1 MDMNKSTL
9 TERLKTIRK
18 LNEEKPNFVNE
29 TLYKLLIREESLV
42 AGYEKIKSNKGATT
56 PAVDE
61 ISLDGFGQKRLSKL
75 AQSLAN
81 ESWQPLPA
89 RRIYIPK
96 PGNEEKRP
104 LGIQGPEE
112 KIVQAVMLYILEAI
126 YEPVFSPFSYGFR
139 PKMGCHNALRMIGQ
153 NFDGMTFAI
162 EGDIKGMYD
171 NVNHHTLVGLIK
183 KRVKDER
190 FIRLLWKL
198 LRAGYMWE
206 GTKTV
211 LEIGTPQGSIVS
223 PILANIYLHE
233 LDLFLETLK
242 SKVITRKN
250 KIRTPIYKEIDNRM
264 RKAKDR
270 LRKNNP
276 SGEERKSLLEQ
287 LRLDKMSSLKVRM
300 YTKPSD
306 RLVFARYADD
316 FIIGIAGSKEYAES
330 VREEIRIF
338 LNTLGLTLNLEKT
351 KVTNLRKDLA
361 LFLGHLIGIKTSVK
375 HSYIHQKNR
384 TPYLKRV
391 TGSLVSIDAP
401 IERIVSRLAS
411 KGFCDTKGFP
421 KAKTPWINQ
430 EDEQIVK
437 NFAVT
442 IRDLFGFY
450 SGVFHQ
456 HPLQR
461 IWYILKFSCAFTLA
475 ARHRTSLRKI
485 FTQHG
490 RLLTVRYGLT
500 GEKQVSLPIISFK
513 NGSKKWQLGR
523 QLPDPY
529 RLIAGLSGLKNKNL

>member
-1 MDMNKSTL
+1 MDMNKSTF
-9 TERLKTIRK
+9 TDRLKTIRK
-18 LNEEKPNFVNE
+18 LNEEKPNFVNSD
-29 TLYKLLIREESLV
+29 LYKLLIREESLV
-42 AGYEKIKSNKGATT
+42 TGYEKIKSNKGATT
-56 PAVDE
+56 PAIGE
-61 ISLDGFGQKRLSKL
+61 NSLDGFGQKRLTKL
-75 AQSLAN
+75 AQALAN

-96 PGNEEKRP
+96 PGKSEKRP

-139 PKMGCHNALRMIGQ
+139 PNMGCHNALRMIGQ
-153 NFDGMTFAI
+153 KFDGMTFAI

-171 NVNHHTLVGLIK
+171 NVNHHILVGLIK

-206 GTKTV
+206 EAHTI

-233 LDLFLETLK
+233 LDLFIEALK
-242 SKVITRKN
+242 REVITRN
-250 KIRTPIYKEIDNRM
+250 PKIRTPSYKELDNRM
-264 RKAKDR
+264 RRIKDL
-270 LRKNNP
+270 LRKNQG
-276 SGEERKSLLEQ
+276 SSEEKRSLLKQ

-330 VREEIRIF
+330 VRDEIRIF

-351 KVTNLRKDLA
+351 KVTNLRKDSA
-361 LFLGHLIGIKTSVK
+361 LFLGHLIGIKTSIK
-375 HSYIHQKNR
+375 YSYIHQRYR
-384 TPYLKRV
+384 TPYLKRT
-391 TGSLVSIDAP
+391 TGCLVSIDAP

-421 KAKTPWINQ
+421 KAKALWINQ
-430 EDEQIVK
+430 EDSQIVSS
-437 NFAVT
+437 FAAT
-442 IRDLFGFY
+442 IRGIFGFY
-450 SGVFHQ
+450 SGVFHRK
-456 HPLQR
+456 PLQR

-475 ARHRTSLRKI
+475 ARHRTSLRKV
-485 FTQHG
+485 FTKHG

-500 GEKQVSLPIISFK
+500 GEKQVSLPIIS
-513 NGSKKWQLGR
+513 
-523 QLPDPY
+523 
-529 RLIAGLSGLKNKNL
+529 